1 MKSMVCIQVTPN
13 SHVLIGVLL
22 LLYIE
27 LETPPSA
34 RLPPG
39 FRRPVTGK
47 LHLEIFEA
55 HELAHAPTRM
65 IRSPETTV
73 YIKIDGNVVF
83 QSKPSRTDRWLD
95 LAEIHVNK
103 ASEVQV
109 AIYDHGTERSLPIGM
124 FWLRITDIADGLR
137 KRKLQQENG
146 QGWAPAD
153 HTGRHHSGDKHPP
166 AGPIDRYPAKATRP
180 SNDGNGIQAWFD
192 IEPVG
197 EILLRLDFGKWEE
210 GIDNERFHSPF
221 SIVRESAHRRPLDK
235 LGRAGAVRQRPEAI
249 HEMNGHQFV
258 EKKFYNVM
266 KCALCGDFLVNSG
279 YQCEG
284 TTKSLAGD
292 HQLTAYFLL
301 QNAFILAIRN
311 AIQRS

>member
-1 MKSMVCIQVTPN
+1 MKIMVCIDYPFPL
-13 SHVLIGVLL
+13 VLTISRRPFCC
-22 LLYIE
+22 IE

-47 LHLEIFEA
+47 LHLEILEA

-146 QGWAPAD
+146 QGWAPAN
-153 HTGRHHSGDKHPP
+153 HTGRHDPEKHP
-166 AGPIDRYPAKATRP
+166 GPPLNDRHHAKATRP
-180 SNDGNGIQAWFD
+180 STDGNGIQAWFD
-192 IEPVG
+192 VEPVG
-197 EILLRLDFGKWEE
+197 EMSLRLDFGKA
-210 GIDNERFHSPF
+210 S
-221 SIVRESAHRRPLDK
+221 S
-235 LGRAGAVRQRPEAI
+235 
-249 HEMNGHQFV
+249 
-258 EKKFYNVM
+258 Y
-266 KCALCGDFLVNSG
+266 
-279 YQCEG
+279 
-284 TTKSLAGD
+284 T
-292 HQLTAYFLL
+292 
-301 QNAFILAIRN
+301 NASSNL
-311 AIQRS
+311 